1 MSNHSE
7 ASSEASSEALSEAPS
22 EAIAANA
29 RLIYPFGALRPVPER
44 AAAVAAPPYDVLS
57 TAEARQQASGKPLS
71 FLHISKP
78 EIDLPEGTDPFT
90 DAVYA
95 KGHENIRRMID
106 DGVLIR
112 DPAPCYYVYRLTMGE
127 HSQTGLVAVAP
138 VAAYD
143 DNRVRRHEFT
153 RPDKEDDRVRQIDSV
168 DAQTGPVLVVHK
180 PREDISAILSEI
192 TATPPLYDV
201 TLADGGGVGHTVWL
215 VDDAVRIDEIDAAY
229 GALDLLYIA
238 DGHHRSAA
246 ASRVTGI
253 RRDGNPNHSGDEAYN
268 RFLIVAFPAD
278 QVRILDYNRVV
289 RDLNNLSPAAFLDR
303 LSKDFEV
310 TPSVDPVRP
319 DQPHTFGM
327 YLGGDWYRLT
337 ALSSP
342 AATAAPLE
350 RLDVG
355 LLSDLVLAP
364 VLGIGDLRSDPR
376 IDFVGGSRGLEGLAV
391 RVDSG
396 EWAVAFAL
404 YPTGIG
410 DLMAVADAGE
420 VMPPKS
426 TWFDPKLA
434 DGLVSYPLD

>member
-1 MSNHSE
+1 M
-7 ASSEASSEALSEAPS
+7 ADT
-22 EAIAANA
+22 
-29 RLIYPFGALRPVPER
+29 RLIYPFAGLRPVPES

-57 TAEARQQASGKPLS
+57 SAEARQQASGSPLS

-78 EIDLPEGTDPFT
+78 EIDLPEGADPFG

-95 KGHENIRRMID
+95 KGGENIRRMIE

-112 DPAPCYYVYRLTMGE
+112 DPAPCYYVYRLAMGD
-127 HSQTGLVAVAP
+127 HSQIGLVGAAP

-168 DAQTGPVLVVHK
+168 NAQTGPVLVVHQ
-180 PREDISAILSEI
+180 PREEI
-192 TATPPLYDV
+192 TAILNEISATSPLYDV
-201 TLADGGGVGHTVWL
+201 TRPDGVGHTVWL
-215 VDDAVRIDEIDAAY
+215 VDDAARIAKIDAAY

-246 ASRVTGI
+246 ASRVAGL
-253 RRDGNPNHSGDEAYN
+253 RRDANPDHRGDEAYN

-278 QVRILDYNRVV
+278 QVHILDYNRVV
-289 RDLNNLSPAAFLDR
+289 RDLNGLSPAAFLDR
-303 LSKDFEV
+303 LSQDFEV
-310 TPSVDPVRP
+310 APSPEPVRP
-319 DQPHTFGM
+319 DRPHMFGM

-337 ALSSP
+337 ALSP
-342 AATAAPLE
+342 PGPGAAPLQ

-355 LLSDLVLAP
+355 LLTDLILAP
-364 VLGIGDLRSDPR
+364 VLGVGDPRTDPR
-376 IDFVGGSRGLEGLAV
+376 IDFIGGIRGLEGLAA

-410 DLMAVADAGE
+410 DLMAVADASE

-426 TWFDPKLA
+426 TWFEPKLA

>member
-1 MSNHSE
+1 M
-7 ASSEASSEALSEAPS
+7 ADT
-22 EAIAANA
+22 
-29 RLIYPFGALRPVPER
+29 RLIYPFAGLRPQPER

-57 TAEARQQASGKPLS
+57 SAEARQQASGNELS

-78 EIDLPEGTDPFT
+78 EIDLPEGTDPFA

-95 KGHENIRRMID
+95 KGSENIRRMIE

-112 DPAPCYYVYRLTMGE
+112 DPAPCYYVYRLTMGD
-127 HSQTGLVAVAP
+127 HTQIGLVGAAP

-168 DAQTGPVLVVHK
+168 DAQTGPVLVVHQ
-180 PREDISAILSEI
+180 PRDEITAILGEI
-192 TATPPLYDV
+192 SATPPLYDV
-201 TLADGGGVGHTVWL
+201 TRPDGVGHTLWL
-215 VDDAVRIDEIDAAY
+215 VDDAAQIAGVDAAY

-246 ASRVTGI
+246 ASRVAGL
-253 RRDGNPNHSGDEAYN
+253 RRDANPDHRGDEAYN

-278 QVRILDYNRVV
+278 QVNILDYNRVV
-289 RDLNNLSPAAFLDR
+289 RDLNGLSPEDFLDR
-303 LSKDFEV
+303 LSQDFEV
-310 TPSVDPVRP
+310 TPSGQPARP
-319 DQPHTFGM
+319 GQPHTFGM
-327 YLGGDWYRLT
+327 YMAGDWYRLT
-337 ALSSP
+337 AISP
-342 AATAAPLE
+342 PGPGAAPLE

-355 LLSDLVLAP
+355 LLTDLVLAP
-364 VLGIGDLRSDPR
+364 VLGVGDPRIDPR
-376 IDFVGGSRGLEGLAV
+376 IDFVGGIRGLEGLAV

-410 DLMAVADAGE
+410 DLMAVADASE

-426 TWFDPKLA
+426 TWFEPKLA
-434 DGLVSYPLD
+434 DGLISYPLD

>member
-1 MSNHSE
+1 M
-7 ASSEASSEALSEAPS
+7 ADT
-22 EAIAANA
+22 
-29 RLIYPFGALRPVPER
+29 RLIYPFAGLRPVPES
-44 AAAVAAPPYDVLS
+44 AADVAAPPYDVLS
-57 TAEARQQASGKPLS
+57 SAEARQQASGKPLS

-78 EIDLPEGTDPFT
+78 EIDLPEGTDPFD

-95 KGHENIRRMID
+95 KGRENIRRMIE

-112 DPAPCYYVYRLTMGE
+112 DAAPCYYVYRLTMGD
-127 HSQTGLVAVAP
+127 HSQIGLVGAAP

-168 DAQTGPVLVVHK
+168 DAQTGPVLVVHQ
-180 PREDISAILSEI
+180 PRDEI
-192 TATPPLYDV
+192 TALLGEISATPPLYDV
-201 TLADGGGVGHTVWL
+201 TRPDGVGHTVWL
-215 VDDAVRIDEIDAAY
+215 IDDAARIAKIDAAY

-246 ASRVTGI
+246 ASRVAGL
-253 RRDGNPNHSGDEAYN
+253 RRDANPDHRGDEPYN

-278 QVRILDYNRVV
+278 QVHILDYNRVV
-289 RDLNNLSPAAFLDR
+289 RDLNGLSPEAFLDR
-303 LSKDFEV
+303 LSQDFEV
-310 TPSVDPVRP
+310 EPSAQPVRP
-319 DQPHTFGM
+319 GEPHTFGM
-327 YLGGDWYRLT
+327 YMGGDWYRLT
-337 ALSSP
+337 ALAP
-342 AATAAPLE
+342 PGPGAAPLQ

-355 LLSDLVLAP
+355 LLTELILAP
-364 VLGIGDLRSDPR
+364 VLGVGDPRTDPR
-376 IDFVGGSRGLEGLAV
+376 IDFVGGIRGLEGLAA

-404 YPTGIG
+404 FPTGIG
-410 DLMAVADAGE
+410 DLMAVADAND

-426 TWFDPKLA
+426 TWFEPKLA

>member
-1 MSNHSE
+1 MCDHGGEFNAARRYPSNPWE
-7 ASSEASSEALSEAPS
+7 ATLADTC
-22 EAIAANA
+22 
-29 RLIYPFGALRPVPER
+29 LIYPFAGLRPVPER
-44 AAAVAAPPYDVLS
+44 AAEVAAPPYDVLS
-57 TAEARQQASGKPLS
+57 SAEARRQASGNPLS

-78 EIDLPEGTDPFT
+78 EIDLPEGTDPFD

-95 KGHENIRRMID
+95 KGAENIRRMIG

-112 DPAPCYYVYRLTMGE
+112 DPAPCYYVYRLTMGDR
-127 HSQTGLVAVAP
+127 SQIGLVGAAP

-168 DAQTGPVLVVHK
+168 DAQTGPVLVVHQ
-180 PREDISAILSEI
+180 PRDEIKAVAGEI
-192 TATPPLYDV
+192 TATLPLYDM
-201 TLADGGGVGHTVWL
+201 TRPGGVGHTLWR
-215 VDDAVRIDEIDAAY
+215 VDDATQIAKIDAAY

-246 ASRVTGI
+246 ASRVAAL
-253 RRDGNPNHSGDEAYN
+253 RREANPNHRGDEAYN

-278 QVRILDYNRVV
+278 QVHILDYNRVV
-289 RDLNNLSPAAFLDR
+289 RDLNGLSPEAFLER
-303 LSKDFEV
+303 LSQDFEV
-310 TPSVDPVRP
+310 EPSGQPVRP
-319 DQPHTFGM
+319 GQPHTFGM

-337 ALSSP
+337 A
-342 AATAAPLE
+342 AAPPGPGAPPLE

-355 LLSDLVLAP
+355 LLTDLILAP
-364 VLGIGDLRSDPR
+364 VLGVGDPRLDPR
-376 IDFVGGSRGLEGLAV
+376 IDFVGGIRGLEGLAA

-426 TWFDPKLA
+426 TWFEPKLA
-434 DGLVSYPLD
+434 DGLISYPLD